1 MFWVIV
7 VVVATGFGYAGY
19 EISVLLDYMG
29 LDEAA
34 YTAQVEIYQTVV
46 VAYGVFLLLLIYLT
60 LEVGSRVIT
69 KDMTDEVYRLRDELS
84 MQKSRNDDLSVQNK
98 ALENR
103 IRIKKEELAKDQVRY
118 ENSDIFDT
126 ETGLY
131 NESYLLSVLPI
142 EINRAKRDKKPL
154 VITLVEIN
162 ELAHYKAQYGE
173 VKTIQTI
180 ETIAKQIKL
189 CAKRAG
195 DFSFRLKDDIF
206 AIVFSG
212 LSVENT
218 RRFMSFVQESIYS
231 DEIEH
236 KKEGVIGQL
245 GVTISATMAFAE
257 SLPEAETFIEQAR
270 TTLKEGE
277 ADGEALIFEMIE

>member
-69 KDMTDEVYRLRDELS
+69 KDMTDEVYRLQDELS
-84 MQKSRNDDLSVQNK
+84 MQKSKNDDLSVQNK

-173 VKTIQTI
+173 AKTVQII
-180 ETIAKQIKL
+180 ETVAKQIKL

-236 KKEGVIGQL
+236 KNEGAVGQL

-257 SLPEAETFIEQAR
+257 SLPEAEAFIEQAR

-277 ADGEALIFEMIE
+277 SDGEALIFEMIE